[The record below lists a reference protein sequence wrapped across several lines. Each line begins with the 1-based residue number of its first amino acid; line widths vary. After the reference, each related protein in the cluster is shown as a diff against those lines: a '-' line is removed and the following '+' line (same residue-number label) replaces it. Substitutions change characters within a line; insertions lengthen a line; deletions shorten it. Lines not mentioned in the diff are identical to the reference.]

1 VSLEVTDR
9 LILRA
14 AAAKVM
20 ARPGLGNLNPGGSIN
35 TTFGAQVA
43 SIGNPLLK
51 PYRAKNYDL
60 SLEYYPEKGAF
71 YGIALFYKD
80 VGSTIQTLASLEPYG
95 NTGLPLNLLPAGQDA
110 TTIYTVTRSRNTA
123 GGYIEGVEVNL
134 QQPFSFLPGFL
145 GHFGAAVNY
154 TYVKSSVL
162 YFLSTAAN
170 AAATHD
176 QFVNV
181 SPHSVN
187 ATLFYDDGR
196 FSAHA
201 SAAYRSAYLIAL
213 PFKAGVADGF
223 YSYGTMNVDAS
234 MSFAVTKRFKIT
246 ADFLNLTDQKGDQ
259 YSGKDR
265 KAQRV
270 FSTTGRSVFFGAAY
284 SF

>member
-1 VSLEVTDR
+1 
-9 LILRA
+9 
-14 AAAKVM
+14 
-20 ARPGLGNLNPGGSIN
+20 
-35 TTFGAQVA
+35 
-43 SIGNPLLK
+43 
-51 PYRAKNYDL
+51 
-60 SLEYYPEKGAF
+60 
-71 YGIALFYKD
+71 
-80 VGSTIQTLASLEPYG
+80 
-95 NTGLPLNLLPAGQDA
+95 LPLELLPPGQDA
-110 TTIYTVTRSRNTA
+110 ATIYTVTRSRNTA

-162 YFLSTAAN
+162 YYLSTAPN
-170 AAATHD
+170 APATHD

-196 FSAHA
+196 FSTHV
-201 SAAYRSAYLIAL
+201 SAAYRSAYLIGL
-213 PFKAGVADGF
+213 PFKPGVADGY

-234 MSFAVTKRFKIT
+234 MSLAVTKRFKIT
-246 ADFLNLTDQKGDQ
+246 GDFLNLTDQKGDQ

-270 FSTTGRSVFFGAAY
+270 FSTTGRSIFLGAAY